1 VTDGKPE
8 SRLRA
13 GGELKAAGGL
23 VLFLVGCLLASGLGV
38 ICIGSALLGLGV
50 DGFRWHADTHL
61 RSISEVTTGTITDV
75 EVRHYRG
82 SKGRSHDECVPVVR
96 GAVDGTPHTWT
107 LAEYPVCDQ
116 YYVRGDQ
123 LEVMYDPAHVDHAG
137 VHADHF
143 PEAFRRNLRVDLQI
157 AGIGLALSGI
167 GAGCWVWFLRRGRR
181 SARPQERHAV

>member
-1 VTDGKPE
+1 MTDRKPE
-8 SRLRA
+8 PRLRA
-13 GGELKAAGGL
+13 GVELKAVGGL
-23 VLFLVGCLLASGLGV
+23 LLFLVGCLLAPGAGV
-38 ICIGSALLGLGV
+38 ICVGSAVLGLGV
-50 DGFRWHADTHL
+50 DSYRSRADTRL

-82 SKGRSHDECVPVVR
+82 SKGRSHEECVPVVR

-107 LAEYPVCDQ
+107 LTKYPVCDR

-137 VHADHF
+137 VHSDHF
-143 PEAFRRNLRVDLQI
+143 PEVFRQDIRVDLQI
-157 AGIGLALSGI
+157 AAIGLALSGI

-181 SARPQERHAV
+181 SVRPRERHAV